1 MSGLLRLLRDHA
13 RAVESDLSRY
23 HQIRYSDRWRF
34 DSNGGRRLTLREL
47 AARVAHLPPE
57 SATSRALGG
66 DGWRLE
72 DHLLADIYGATAG
85 QAHPWLPVHETPKDT
100 ARDKRR
106 ADALVRKHERERAI
120 AAGEI
125 T

>member
-1 MSGLLRLLRDHA
+1 
-13 RAVESDLSRY
+13 VESDLSRY
-23 HQIRYSDRWRF
+23 HQIDYRDRWRF
-34 DSNGGRRLTLREL
+34 RKGRRRLTLRMI
-47 AARVAHLPPE
+47 AVRVKHLPPE
-57 SATSRALGG
+57 SATARATGG

-85 QAHPWLPVHETPKDT
+85 QAHPWLPKHETP
-100 ARDKRR
+100 RDAEHEKRR
-106 ADALVRKHERERAI
+106 AAALARKRERERAI